1 MTWEHPGD
9 GGDSQ
14 QVQAELE
21 EGVKQIF
28 STNGALAALRA
39 DGSVKTCG
47 HPDDFGDDFQQVR
60 AEVEGD
66 VQPILSTGRAF
77 AVVKAD
83 E

>member
-47 HPDDFGDDFQQVR
+47 HPDGGDDSQQVR
-60 AEVEGD
+60 AGAKEVCNQFSPQ
-66 VQPILSTGRAF
+66 VVLSQ
-77 AVVKAD
+77 
-83 E
+83 